1 MNLVNQVI
9 IFKMT
14 KLVRLR
20 AQLPKMKHTPN
31 QLLAVADSPVFLL
44 WFIRFSGCCDCIIY
58 AYHSQG
64 SCSANLPPNSH
75 PDYDDDLDDQSLELE
90 GDT

>member
-1 MNLVNQVI
+1 M
-9 IFKMT
+9 FS
-14 KLVRLR
+14 
-20 AQLPKMKHTPN
+20 
-31 QLLAVADSPVFLL
+31 LALADVGFAADL
-44 WFIRFSGCCDCIIY
+44 WFSFALSK
-58 AYHSQG
+58 G